1 MDHNQ
6 HITALFEESISVKQ
20 QALGLLQKPIAEAA
34 TLLIH
39 TVRDNKKTLVCGN
52 GGSAGDAQHFAAEL
66 LNRFEIERRPLAALA
81 LTTDTST
88 LTAIANDY
96 SYSQIFAKQ
105 VAGLGQPGDCLFAI
119 STSGNSDNI
128 IEAIKVAHTNQMNVI
143 AMTGKD
149 GGEIGTMLNDN
160 DIEIRVPSNST
171 ARTQEVHILVIHCL
185 CSLIDHTLFSPN

>member
-1 MDHNQ
+1 MDHYQ

-20 QALGLLQKPIAEAA
+20 LAMDKLQKPIADAA
-34 TLLIH
+34 TLLIN

-171 ARTQEVHILVIHCL
+171 ARTQEVHILVVHCL
-185 CSLIDHTLFSPN
+185 CSLIDHTLFSPH